1 MVFEHLTEK
10 EARMY
15 VEQMMIDG
23 LTVEEAFDEVQSIDC
38 NMDEA

>member
-23 LTVEEAFDEVQSIDC
+23 LTAEEAFDYRSSGAGIRCD
-38 NMDEA
+38 